1 MTNNLKLTGQKGS
14 MMVEALAMLGLIAM
28 VTPVLYKKAAERTTE
43 LQDINAAAQMRT
55 ISKALDDYIKDNY
68 TDFTIDKTPGYW
80 EVTEDDIKSYLPY
93 GFNLKDSKL
102 FEQPEMAIKR
112 VIQGSGV
119 TAHATLTGI
128 VVSPTSGDLPGIRS
142 AKIASMIG
150 ANGSVYK
157 KCAGLDG
164 AQKNQFCGV
173 QGTWFAEPKDYGVT
187 APKEGSIAS
196 ISLHAI
202 NASSGA
208 GSEHVLFRDNSM
220 GDDSYNRMQTSL
232 LMDGNPIEEVNQL
245 IALGTRGSG
254 EGTANTI
261 EIVGENNASGNL
273 SVTGTG
279 TIEGLLTAG
288 SANIAD
294 VFNVT
299 GSGVSSSQKVTV
311 SSGGL
316 DVTGKTTL
324 DETEIDG
331 TATIT
336 GALTADSSAEIKG
349 GLTAKGQV
357 STETVDGKSN
367 VYSLVVS
374 KTAGADSKAGGSLLV
389 ENNARVKGSLY
400 IDGEFSANKIYG
412 RTELGGGLISGT
424 NYNFKATASSV
435 NIDRNAFKVGS
446 VLETTDTGG
455 AMGIGTIE
463 VGATNANGAYI
474 QYDGNNYV
482 KATSGNV
489 NAVAGTQAKIQG
501 ASSTLTLAGNA
512 DLYGA
517 GAATVTAA
525 AGNAT
530 VSASGTAVLESPSS
544 SVKAGTSSV
553 RLSSG
558 ANNRFINLGTD
569 GMAFGANVANNADSA
584 AANYLFVNKD
594 RMALAAS
601 GADTLG
607 YNSNKFTNGV
617 LDDGVLIRREG
628 MITLPT
634 KASVSG
640 RTDLPTGQ
648 GKQDIAGYVKLDRIV
663 ANQTYPYSGT
673 ANGAISAGNPRRG
686 SAPYDAYQVNPA
698 YTSVMHDIKL
708 TTRGNARL
716 SDILPDFINKGIYV
730 IDNTYDE
737 STGSKNWESYVVS
750 KSGSAL
756 TISNQPSEC
765 SGSNKANCI
774 TTPWLGFVPT
784 PQCPPGY
791 SKVITINPIR
801 WKMAEAYSVAMTPTG
816 SNWDANRF
824 KAFFIAPRDPFK
836 ARFELSSV
844 DGSSGSHTHSVP
856 AGYGMPL
863 TFQTNTWLNTTI
875 AGVKLGG
882 SASGTNSSSSRDAEF
897 AGWHAIMGF
906 LYHGTDYHDY
916 LAGVGGGN
924 LDGKIV
930 WNLFPVYNEELTA
943 IANVYCYFER
953 RAVTGETFRWN
964 SDLVDTGYNQLTN
977 FRTLTSDKDG
987 GAYEKRLDDPALGY
1001 SEPW

>member
-245 IALGTRGSG
+245 IALGTRGNG
-254 EGTANTI
+254 EGTPHTI

-316 DVTGKTTL
+316 EVIAGETNLKNTT
-324 DETEIDG
+324 IDG
-331 TATIT
+331 TATVNT
-336 GALTADSSAEIKG
+336 GKLTANAGADIKG
-349 GLTAKGQV
+349 GLTAAGTAA
-357 STETVDGKSN
+357 SGDGNTYSLAVKKSN
-367 VYSLVVS
+367 AS
-374 KTAGADSKAGGSLLV
+374 AADGSLLV
-389 ENNARVKGSLY
+389 ENNARIANNLY
-400 IDGEFSANKIYG
+400 VGGEFNAEKIYG
-412 RTELGGGLISGT
+412 RTELGGGYIEDSKE
-424 NYNFKATASSV
+424 YNFKATKSRV
-435 NIDRNAFKVGS
+435 DINENAFKVGS
-446 VLETTDTGG
+446 VLETTDAGG
-455 AMGIGTIE
+455 AMGVGNIE
-463 VGATNANGAYI
+463 VGVDNTNGAYI

-482 KATSGNV
+482 KATDGNV

-501 ASSTLTLAGNA
+501 ADSTLTLNANA
-512 DLYGA
+512 DLTGTET
-517 GAATVTAA
+517 ATVTAS
-525 AGNAT
+525 GGDAT
-530 VSASGTAVLESPSS
+530 VSASGTAILKSGSS
-544 SVKAGTSSV
+544 SVKAGAKSV

-558 ANNRFINLGTD
+558 ANNRFISLGTD
-569 GMAFGANVANNADSA
+569 GMAFGANAAGDADLA

-607 YNSNKFTNGV
+607 YNGSSKNYGV
-617 LDDGVLIRREG
+617 INDGVLIRREG

-640 RTDLPTGQ
+640 RTVLPTGQ

-663 ANQTYPYSGT
+663 ANQTYPYSST

-686 SAPYDAYQVNPA
+686 TAPYDAYQVNPA

-730 IDNTYDE
+730 IDNTYNE
-737 STGSKNWESYVVS
+737 ATGSKNWESYVVS
-750 KSGSAL
+750 KSGSVL

-816 SNWDANRF
+816 SGWDANRF

-844 DGSSGSHTHSVP
+844 DGSSGSHTHTVP
-856 AGYGMPL
+856 SGYGMPL

-875 AGVKLGG
+875 AGVKVGS

-953 RAVTGETFRWN
+953 RAVSGETFRWN

-987 GAYEKRLDDPALGY
+987 GSYQKRLDDPALGY
-1001 SEPW
+1001 NEPW